1 MRKIPCFIL
10 TLLAMVGIVSAQEE
24 RQVKIKIVETSDVHG
39 AFFPHDFI
47 LRQPAQGSLARISSY
62 LNQERAIYGDHL
74 LLLDNGDILQGQP
87 SLYYYNYIDTTSTHL
102 AAMVTNY
109 LGYDAGNVGNHD
121 VETGLTV
128 LNRVTKSCHFP
139 VLGANIVDTA
149 TGKPAFQ
156 PYTVFERDGVK
167 IAVLGLITPAI
178 PVWLSEYLWKGWR
191 FDDMEQA
198 ARQWVPLIR
207 EKEQPDVIVGIFH
220 AGVHAETLADR
231 YRENASVEV
240 AKRVNGFDVV
250 LCGHDHAPSVKQVT
264 NDAGEQVWIV
274 NPGSH
279 ALQVGEVEMQFTL
292 LNNKVKEKKISAQ
305 LASMQHYEPDSAYLQ
320 QFEAQVETVNQFVNR
335 KIGTIDQTIT
345 TREAY
350 LGSSAFVDLL
360 HTLQLQISGAQISLV
375 APLAYDAAIP
385 AGDICVSDMFN
396 LYKYENKLYTMRLTG
411 QEVKDLLEASY
422 ADWTNQMQSPDDH
435 LLQIEKQRNGRYR
448 FVNYTFNFDSAAG
461 IHYTVDVTR
470 PKGGKVQI
478 SMLADGTPFDLKA
491 NYLVAVNSY
500 RGNGGGNLL
509 TLGAGIPFD
518 QLPNR
523 IVHASELDLR
533 YYLIK
538 YVEEHPHL
546 SPKPLNNWRF
556 IPEEW
561 VAPAAERDYQLLFG
575 TK

>member
-320 QFEAQVETVNQFVNR
+320 QFEAQVEAVNQFVNR
-335 KIGTIDQTIT
+335 KLGTIDQTIT

-375 APLAYDAAIP
+375 APLAYDAAIH

-422 ADWTNQMQSPDDH
+422 ADWTNQMQSPNDH

-448 FVNYTFNFDSAAG
+448 FVNFTFNFDSAAG
-461 IHYTVDVTR
+461 IQYTVDVTR
-470 PKGGKVQI
+470 PKGEKVQI
-478 SMLADGTPFDLKA
+478 TTLADGTPFDLKA
-491 NYLVAVNSY
+491 DYLVAVNSY

-561 VAPAAERDYQLLFG
+561 VAPAAERDYKLLFG

>member
-1 MRKIPCFIL
+1 MRKIPCLLLAF
-10 TLLAMVGIVSAQEE
+10 LAMVGILSAQE
-24 RQVKIKIVETSDVHG
+24 RHVKIKMVETSDVHG
-39 AFFPHDFI
+39 AFFPYDFI
-47 LRQPAQGSLARISSY
+47 LRQPAQGSLARVSSY
-62 LNQERAIYGDHL
+62 LNQERAIYGDRL

-102 AAMVTNY
+102 GALVTNY
-109 LGYDAGNVGNHD
+109 LRFDAANVGNHD

-128 LNRVTKSCHFP
+128 LQRVSRSCHFP
-139 VLGANIVDTA
+139 VLGANIVDTS
-149 TGKPAFQ
+149 TGKPAFK

-198 ARQWVPLIR
+198 ARRWVPLIR
-207 EKEQPDVIVGIFH
+207 EKEQPDVLVGIFH

-240 AKRVNGFDVV
+240 AMRVEGFDVV

-264 NDAGEQVWIV
+264 NHAGQQVWIV
-274 NPGSH
+274 NPGSN

-292 LNNKVKEKKISAQ
+292 LNNKVKEKQISAK
-305 LASMQHYEPDSAYLQ
+305 LTSMRHYEPDTAFLQ
-320 QFEAQVETVNQFVNR
+320 QFKPQLDAVNQFVDR
-335 KIGTIDQTIT
+335 KIGTIDRTIS
-345 TREAY
+345 TRKAY
-350 LGSSAFVDLL
+350 FGSSAFIDLI

-375 APLAYDAAIP
+375 APLAYDAEIH
-385 AGDICVSDMFN
+385 AGDIRVSDMFN
-396 LYKYENKLYTMRLTG
+396 LYKYENKLYTMQLTG
-411 QEVKDLLEASY
+411 QEVKDALEASY
-422 ADWTNQMQSPDDH
+422 ADWTNQMLSPDDH
-435 LLQIEKQRNGRYR
+435 LLHIEKQRNNRYR
-448 FVNYTFNFDSAAG
+448 FVNFTFNFDSAAG
-461 IHYTVDVTR
+461 IHYTVDVTK
-470 PKGGKVQI
+470 PKGQKVQI
-478 SMLADGTPFDLKA
+478 ATLADGTPFDLKA

-518 QLPNR
+518 QLPSR

-546 SPKPLNNWRF
+546 SPKPLNQWRF

-561 VAPAAERDYQLLFG
+561 VAPAAERDYKLLFG